1 MWESTWTKFKE
12 YKETIKRIEENIP
25 EELNFKDAF
34 FGGRTN
40 EELRVGHPIKILKLA
55 TYVRP

>member
-1 MWESTWTKFKE
+1 MWESTWTKFKK
-12 YKETIKRIEENIP
+12 YKEKIKRIEENIP

-40 EELRVGHPIKILKLA
+40 EELRE
-55 TYVRP
+55 RN